1 MLKALTIA
9 LLALAGQSAFAQSGV
24 GPAGC
29 GLGNMLLGK
38 DSQIFAATT
47 NGTSGSQTFGI
58 TSGTSNCERAGSM
71 AQMTM
76 FVESNRVAL
85 SNEAARGQGETVAAL
100 SSILG
105 CSDASQLGA
114 EMKANYAEIFAN
126 KENSIAISRSIQN
139 TIQKNSTLAQT
150 CQPLS

>member
-9 LLALAGQSAFAQSGV
+9 LLALSGSSAFAQSGI

-29 GLGNMLLGK
+29 GLGNMLMGK
-38 DSQIFAATT
+38 DNQIFAATT
-47 NGTSGSQTFGI
+47 NGSFYSQLFGI
-58 TSGTSNCERAGSM
+58 TSGTSNCERGGSV

-85 SNEAARGQGETVAAL
+85 SNESARGQGETVTAL

-105 CSDASQLGA
+105 CEDAGQLGA

-126 KENSIAISRSIQN
+126 KENSIAISRSIQS
-139 TIQKNSTLAQT
+139 TIQKNPALAQT

>member
-38 DSQIFAATT
+38 DSQIFASTT

-139 TIQKNSTLAQT
+139 TLQKNSTLAQT

>member
-1 MLKALTIA
+1 MFKAITIA
-9 LLALAGQSAFAQSGV
+9 LLAFAGQSAFAQSGI

-29 GLGNMLLGK
+29 GLGNMVMGK
-38 DSQIFAATT
+38 DNQVFAATT
-47 NGTSGSQTFGI
+47 NGTFASQLFGI
-58 TSGTSNCERAGSM
+58 TSGTSNCERGGSV

-85 SNEAARGQGETVAAL
+85 SNEAARGQGETVTAL

-105 CSDASQLGA
+105 CQDADQLGA
-114 EMKANYAEIFAN
+114 DLKSNYSEIFAN
-126 KENSIAISRSIQN
+126 KENSVAISRSIQN
-139 TIQKNSTLAQT
+139 TIQKNPALAQT

>member
-9 LLALAGQSAFAQSGV
+9 LLALSGQQAFAQSGI

-29 GLGNMLLGK
+29 GLGNMLMGK
-38 DSQIFAATT
+38 DNQIFAATT
-47 NGTSGSQTFGI
+47 NGTSNSQTFGI
-58 TSGTSNCERAGSM
+58 TSGTSNCDKGGSL
-71 AQMTM
+71 AQMSM

-105 CSDASQLGA
+105 CQDADQLGQSL
-114 EMKANYAEIFAN
+114 KSNYSEIFAN
-126 KENSIAISRSIQN
+126 KENSIAISRSIRS
-139 TIQKNSTLAQT
+139 TIQNNPTLAQT